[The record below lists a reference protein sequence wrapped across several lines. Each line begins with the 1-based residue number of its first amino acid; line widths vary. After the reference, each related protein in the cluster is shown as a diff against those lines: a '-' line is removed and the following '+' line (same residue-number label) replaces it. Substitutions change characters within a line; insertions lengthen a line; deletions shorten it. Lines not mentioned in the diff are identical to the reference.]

1 VTRVVFAGL
10 STLDLAYLVD
20 EFPQEDSKNLA
31 REQFTAGGGPALNA
45 SVACAALGTEAVL
58 ITALGR
64 SAMADLIRVDVE
76 THGVEIVDTT
86 PRSHGQPPISSIV
99 VASSTASRTVVSVDG
114 SQTSAPFT
122 EDLAHHLDNAAALL
136 VDGHHPDVA
145 IGMATAA
152 QRRGV
157 PVVLDAGR
165 WKPVFERLLP
175 LTDIAIC
182 AAGFQPPGTATI
194 GDICAL
200 GPRVVAITHGGKSIE
215 YATPDQRGS
224 IAVDQVDAI
233 DSLGAGD
240 ILHGAFCHFL
250 ASGRD
255 DLGALGQ
262 AARVASKSTEFFG
275 TRAWI
280 DALNKR

>member
-1 VTRVVFAGL
+1 MAPHVVFAGL

-20 EFPQEDSKNLA
+20 EFPHEDSKNLA

-45 SVACAALGTEAVL
+45 AVACAALGTESVL

-64 SAMADLIRVDVE
+64 NAMADLIRVDVE
-76 THGVEIVDTT
+76 THGVEVVDTT
-86 PRSHGQPPISSIV
+86 PRALGQPPISSIV
-99 VASSTASRTVVSVDG
+99 VASSTASRTVVSIDG
-114 SQTSAPFT
+114 SQTAAPFRD
-122 EDLAHHLDNAAALL
+122 DLAHHLEDAAALL
-136 VDGHHPDVA
+136 VDGHHPEVA

-152 QRRGV
+152 KRAGV

-165 WKPVFERLLP
+165 WKPVFEHLLP

-182 AAGFQPPGTATI
+182 AAGFQPPGTAKI
-194 GDICAL
+194 SDICAL
-200 GPRVVAITHGGKSIE
+200 GPRFVAITRGAKSIE
-215 YATPDQRGS
+215 YATADRKGQ
-224 IAVDQVDAI
+224 IAVEKVDAI

-250 ASGRD
+250 ATGCD
-255 DLGALGQ
+255 DLEALEH
-262 AARVASKSTEFFG
+262 ASKVASRSTESFG

-280 DALNKR
+280 ALIR